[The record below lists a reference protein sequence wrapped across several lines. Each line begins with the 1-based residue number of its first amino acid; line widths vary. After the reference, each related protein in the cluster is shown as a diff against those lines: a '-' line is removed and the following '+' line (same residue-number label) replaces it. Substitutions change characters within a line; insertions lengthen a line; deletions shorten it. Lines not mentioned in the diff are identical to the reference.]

1 MIPGFSSRFE
11 CKVDGVDE
19 TLTILDFEYEVKLSE
34 LYICKIE
41 FISMDPDLD
50 YWSFVDKNAT
60 LIINVKGA
68 SALQHVNGIV
78 TKFIQRGQV
87 GKGYSYEMILEPHFS
102 QMKHQEQTEVF
113 LSQSIP
119 EIVETQLKHS
129 HIKFRSELSQD
140 YSKRPFVCQFQETD
154 FNFISRWLEHE
165 GIYYYF
171 DQGTD
176 SETLVLTDR
185 YSTHKDHQHFSE
197 LSYNPNN
204 VTSTAESS
212 YIVEQFTSHISKV
225 ANTLELKGY
234 NYDDDTNT
242 IVTKA
247 LVSQHG
253 MGNIEIY
260 DENVMDEKDAKR
272 IAEIRAQEINC
283 KEQVYLGTTLASNI
297 VPGYRFKLTSHF
309 REANNQEYLVFDVHQ
324 NGSQRQIAL
333 AHLGLQNSK
342 NEKDEKIVFITEF
355 KAIPGKIQFRAP
367 SNTPAKKIDGIIP
380 AVLDAETSGE
390 YAQLDNQGRYKIRLL
405 HSDKADGQAS
415 DWVRKMESYIGNE
428 YGHHFPMHKNT
439 EICLAFQFGNP
450 DRPVIMGGVH
460 NSSNK
465 NVVNDK
471 NQKTSVTKSAGG
483 NMMIMGDQKGQ
494 EYTHIYSPSG
504 KSSLILGN
512 VGAALLGSTG
522 DQDVID
528 DANNHPWSNV
538 SNWPYGS
545 PDPSKCRSWSYNE
558 GDTASQVHG
567 DSYSYTSGTSYS
579 YQAGT
584 ANSTVQGDK
593 NYTTYGNQH
602 TIAKGNVTSLTEGNT
617 ETEYEGNKFEVF
629 KGTSEILKFSN
640 DFSFS
645 LSGKEDIT
653 MGPAKLSV
661 DMLGADV
668 AIKTPP
674 LKISLE
680 TGIQKIEYNKYLHTK
695 TLHTVGSS
703 STEALGNINLSAGKE
718 ANVKSLVCTNIS
730 AGVGSAASELSL
742 SPIATELKHGVGKL
756 FMSSSGVTLS
766 FGANEIFISASAITM
781 KSGATSLSIS
791 SISGISLNTAGSS
804 LDIGNANIMGSSPM
818 IQF

>member
-19 TLTILDFEYEVKLSE
+19 TLTVLDFEYEVKLSE

-68 SALQHVNGIV
+68 SELQHVNGIV
-78 TKFIQRGQV
+78 TEFIQRGQV

-102 QMKHQEQTEVF
+102 QLKHQEQTEVF

-119 EIVETQLKHS
+119 EIVETQLRHS

-171 DQGTD
+171 EQGTD

-197 LSYNPNN
+197 LIYNPNN

-247 LVSQHG
+247 VVSQHG

-297 VPGYRFKLTSHF
+297 VPGYRFKLSNHF

-504 KSSLILGN
+504 NTSHILGN
-512 VGAALLGSTG
+512 VGAALLTS
-522 DQDVID
+522 DNPLD
-528 DANNHPWSNV
+528 DAIKHPWAKTE
-538 SNWPYGS
+538 NWPSNY
-545 PDPSKCRSWSYNE
+545 PTPNPHKCRDWSYNE
-558 GDTASQVHG
+558 GDTASQIHG

-602 TIAKGNVTSLTEGNT
+602 TIAKGNVTSEMYGNSNST
-617 ETEYEGNKFEVF
+617 THGNKVDKFMGASETF
-629 KGTSEILKFSN
+629 KFAN
-640 DFSFS
+640 DFAIS
-645 LSGKEDIT
+645 LSGKEEFTLGALKSSFEALGANISTSHNLLRVDIT
-653 MGPAKLSV
+653 GGVQKVEYNSYVNTKKLFDKGSVSTTAVGPISYTSAIKTTLKAGLTELDLSTAGSASLSVNPTTSIDLNSLGITIKCGTSSITVNQFGVTLKAGINTLALKSTTGLSV
-661 DMLGADV
+661 DCG
-668 AIKTPP
+668 
-674 LKISLE
+674 
-680 TGIQKIEYNKYLHTK
+680 
-695 TLHTVGSS
+695 GSS
-703 STEALGNINLSAGKE
+703 
-718 ANVKSLVCTNIS
+718 
-730 AGVGSAASELSL
+730 LSL
-742 SPIATELKHGVGKL
+742 SP
-756 FMSSSGVTLS
+756 
-766 FGANEIFISASAITM
+766 TM
-781 KSGATSLSIS
+781 
-791 SISGISLNTAGSS
+791 ISGKAPLVKMN
-804 LDIGNANIMGSSPM
+804 DITSMG
-818 IQF
+818 